1 MYSNF
6 ITPPDLVSSIL
17 IIDAT
22 KEQIE
27 SCARYCADCKFA
39 YNIYLYNTDMNNTN
53 WLGQVVDR
61 VDTVLIQEDS
71 AVPILNY
78 IKFGPNQVLKEP
90 TDYFAK

>member
-6 ITPPDLVSSIL
+6 ITPPDLVQSIL
-17 IIDAT
+17 IVDAD

-27 SCARYCADCKFA
+27 SCARLCANSESA
-39 YNIYLYNTDMNNTN
+39 YNIYLYNTDMNNTH

-71 AVPILNY
+71 AAPILNY
-78 IKFGPNQVLKEP
+78 IKFGPNQVLKQP
-90 TDYFAK
+90 ADYFAK